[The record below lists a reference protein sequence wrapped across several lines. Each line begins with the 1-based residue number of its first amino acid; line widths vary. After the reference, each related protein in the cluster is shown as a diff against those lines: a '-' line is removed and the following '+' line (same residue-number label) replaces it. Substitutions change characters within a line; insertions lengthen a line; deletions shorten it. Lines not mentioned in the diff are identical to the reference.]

1 MTDQYLEVE
10 AKFLLNDRVGYE
22 RRLRSIGASLV
33 QPRTHEMNY
42 RFDLP
47 DRSLSKE
54 SRVLRLRQDQNTVIT
69 YKDAALPNQPVSMR
83 REIELKVYDFDDA
96 KNLLEALGYQVYVI
110 YEKYR
115 TIYTLNDLEITID
128 ELPYGVFT
136 EIEGGD
142 ARRIE
147 HTAASLS
154 LLWSHRI
161 LSSYLVLFE
170 HLRQKKDLKAPN
182 LTFADFKGLSITSE
196 DLGIKA
202 ADTSAYL

>member
-83 REIELKVYDFDDA
+83 REIELKVLRFHDA

-110 YEKYR
+110 YEN
-115 TIYTLNDLEITID
+115 TAPYT
-128 ELPYGVFT
+128 P
-136 EIEGGD
+136 
-142 ARRIE
+142 
-147 HTAASLS
+147 
-154 LLWSHRI
+154 
-161 LSSYLVLFE
+161 
-170 HLRQKKDLKAPN
+170 
-182 LTFADFKGLSITSE
+182 
-196 DLGIKA
+196 
-202 ADTSAYL
+202 